1 MVGGAFPGESGTTLS
16 RKRIDGW
23 RRAVHIALRRVSG
36 HEMTEHR
43 EGVMRRV
50 CLALG
55 VLACVVSAYA
65 GDRVPGEEWMSFVDP
80 AEAGFDAAGLEA
92 AREIWEGLPSS
103 AFLVVSDGAVVAAW
117 GDVDRRFMCHS
128 VRKSFMSALYGIYWD
143 RGVIKLNKN
152 LVDLGIDDHGDGLLE
167 TEKQARILDLL
178 KARSGIFHPAAY
190 AGRTDSQPRGS
201 QGPGRYFAY
210 NNWDFNTLVTI
221 LEQETG
227 DKVFEAFDEHFAK
240 PLHMED
246 WRVSDGYYHYE
257 HDKSIHPAYPFRL
270 SARDAA
276 RFGLVFAR
284 NGLWGDQRIL
294 SRDWVQR
301 SISMY
306 STDTDSIGYG
316 LLWWVFRE
324 PRFKQYGMAAALG
337 VGRQMIA
344 VLPDIDLVIVNRA
357 NTYEGEGTPMPE
369 LLDLIEAVLEAR
381 NGTARPNPVLEELAV
396 SGPDS
401 RLKQVPDSKLAEF
414 VGQWPYPPTPLG
426 LPERTTVTTSV
437 DDGALVAYSEVSG
450 TFREYLQ
457 PDGNFVEEDSLE
469 RYVPIRDGEGSFAGI
484 ADIDTVARAAIA
496 AAAADDLTN
505 AASFLSLVDGESGVR
520 LEVARATIDLLGGH
534 AKKAEMT
541 LRDLAETENPG
552 RVEAIVN
559 QVGYTLLQT
568 ERLEQAAQVFE
579 LNTEVFPE
587 ASNTWDSLGE
597 ALMMLGKDAKAISS
611 YEKSLELNPDNTNAE
626 EMIARI
632 RDEVPDRTN

>member
-1 MVGGAFPGESGTTLS
+1 
-16 RKRIDGW
+16 
-23 RRAVHIALRRVSG
+23 
-36 HEMTEHR
+36 
-43 EGVMRRV
+43 MRRV
-50 CLALG
+50 CLFFIA
-55 VLACVVSAYA
+55 LACAMSASA
-65 GDRVPGEEWMSFVDP
+65 GDRVPGEQWMSFADP
-80 AEAGFDAAGLEA
+80 ADAGFDAAGLEA
-92 AREIWEGLPSS
+92 AREIWDGLPSS

-152 LVDLGIDDHGDGLLE
+152 LVDLGIDDLGDGLLE
-167 TEKQARILDLL
+167 KEKQARILDLL

-227 DKVFEAFDEHFAK
+227 DKVFEAYDEHFAK
-240 PLHMED
+240 PLQMED

-257 HDKSIHPAYPFRL
+257 RDKSIHPAYPFRL

-284 NGLWGDQRIL
+284 DGLWGDQRIL

-301 SISMY
+301 STAMY
-306 STDTDSIGYG
+306 SIDDEVKGYG

-337 VGRQMIA
+337 VGNQMIA

-357 NTYEGEGTPMPE
+357 NTYRGEGTPMPE
-369 LLDLIEAVLEAR
+369 LLDLIETVLEAR
-381 NGTARPNPVLEELAV
+381 VGTPWPDPALEELSV
-396 SGPDS
+396 SEPDP
-401 RLKQVPDSKLAEF
+401 RLNPVPDSKLAEF
-414 VGQWPYPPTPLG
+414 AGEWPYPPTPLG
-426 LPERTTVTTSV
+426 LPQRTAVSTTV
-437 DDGALVAYSEVSG
+437 DDGALVAFSEVSG

-457 PDGNFVEEDSLE
+457 PDGTFVEEDSLE
-469 RYVPIRDGEGSFAGI
+469 RYVPIHDGDGSFAGI
-484 ADIDTVARAAIA
+484 ADTDAMARAAIE
-496 AAAADDLTN
+496 AAAADEMRK
-505 AASFLSLVDGESGVR
+505 AAYFLSMVDDETGVR
-520 LEVARATIDLLGGH
+520 LEVARATIDLLGGRT
-534 AKKAEMT
+534 KQAEKT
-541 LRDLAETENPG
+541 LRELAENENPG
-552 RVEAIVN
+552 RVEAMVN
-559 QVGYTLLQT
+559 VVGYSLLQA
-568 ERLEQAAQVFE
+568 ERLKPAAKVFE
-579 LNTEVFPE
+579 LNTELFPE

-597 ALMMLGKDAKAISS
+597 ALMMLGEDTKAISS
-611 YEKSLELNPDNTNAE
+611 YEKSLELNPENTNAE

-632 RDEVPDRTN
+632 RGEVSDSTN